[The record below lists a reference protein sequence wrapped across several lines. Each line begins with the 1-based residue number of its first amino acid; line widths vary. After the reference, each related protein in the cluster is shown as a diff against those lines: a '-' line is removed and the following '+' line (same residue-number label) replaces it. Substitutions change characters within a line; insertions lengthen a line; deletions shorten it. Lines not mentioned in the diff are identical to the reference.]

1 MAIKLTDAKVENA
14 GPGIIWD
21 TGQTGLGLKV
31 LGKGKSAR
39 RVWIMQLVWPGQK
52 FQSKRGIGGEYPSMS
67 LEAARARA
75 HDLYAAAKSGRD
87 LFEEERQAKETAE
100 RERAAKDEN
109 TFSAVAERYI
119 AERTNRRAEQDA
131 REIRRMLVAEWS
143 RRPIADITPRDVRQL
158 FERLKKHSAYDA
170 RNAWGHASG
179 IFKWAVHQELI
190 DVSPLASLDRRLLF
204 RGAKIGPRQRVLDDD
219 EIVAFWRASGRLGYP
234 AGPAYRLLLLTGCR
248 VGEITGARWS
258 EAHPE
263 LRKVLRDAAK
273 TGERVDWSAVPDT
286 SKVLT
291 IPRQRFKSDAEH
303 VVQLSVA
310 ACEVLEG
317 VPHMAGSDLIFTSN
331 GEAPLWLGA
340 KHKARLDARMLRTL
354 RALARRRGDDPAQ
367 VRLAPFVQHDLRRC
381 VRTGLSKLQVPE
393 HIAEAVLGHGRKG
406 LQRTYDMNRFGPEI
420 RRALEQWAGRLR
432 EIVEP
437 VPTSTPPS
445 NVVQLR
451 EAAR

>member
-1 MAIKLTDAKVENA
+1 
-14 GPGIIWD
+14 
-21 TGQTGLGLKV
+21 
-31 LGKGKSAR
+31 
-39 RVWIMQLVWPGQK
+39 
-52 FQSKRGIGGEYPSMS
+52 MS

-258 EAHPE
+258 ELHPE

-273 TGERVDWSAVPDT
+273 KGERVDWSAVT
-286 SKVLT
+286 GEHKTLT
-291 IPRQRFKSDAEH
+291 IPRGRFKSDAEH
-303 VVQLSVA
+303 AVQLTDA

-340 KHKARLDARMLRTL
+340 KAKTRLNARMLLTL
-354 RALARRRGDDPAQ
+354 RALARSRGDDVAR
-367 VRLAPFVQHDLRRC
+367 VRLEPWVQHDLRRV
-381 VRTGLSKLQVPE
+381 VRSNLSALGVE
-393 HIAEAVLGHGRKG
+393 DHVAEMVLGHGRRG
-406 LQRTYDMNRFGPEI
+406 LQRVYDQHRYQPEI
-420 RRALEQWAGRLR
+420 RNALERWSWRLR
-432 EIVEP
+432 EIVKP
-437 VPTSTPPS
+437 APSMPTPPAD
-445 NVVQLR
+445 VVDL
-451 EAAR
+451 AARRAAAR